1 MSNIVLITAAGSG
14 RRMGEDRPKQFLIVN
29 GKPLLSYTIEAFN
42 NHPLI
47 DEILIVT
54 NEDYIDEVKSF
65 SNKYS
70 KVKHI
75 IKGGDTRQESVFM
88 GLSFLKE
95 NGYHSTDIIL
105 IHDGARPL
113 VSEKIIT
120 ENIKAC
126 QEHDAVETVISAT
139 DTIIESKDG
148 ETNNK
153 TLNRKELFQVQT
165 PQTFKLELI
174 FQAHT
179 QLQNDDAT
187 DDAQLVA
194 KLGKEIFL
202 VIGDKKNFK
211 ITTKED
217 LEYFELLTK

>member
-1 MSNIVLITAAGSG
+1 MPAGSPA
-14 RRMGEDRPKQFLIVN
+14 ELII
-29 GKPLLSYTIEAFN
+29 S
-42 NHPLI
+42 
-47 DEILIVT
+47 
-54 NEDYIDEVKSF
+54 S
-65 SNKYS
+65 
-70 KVKHI
+70 
-75 IKGGDTRQESVFM
+75 DTCS
-88 GLSFLKE
+88 
-95 NGYHSTDIIL
+95 
-105 IHDGARPL
+105 
-113 VSEKIIT
+113 
-120 ENIKAC
+120 
-126 QEHDAVETVISAT
+126 
-139 DTIIESKDG
+139 SKDG

-194 KLGKEIFL
+194 KSGKEIFL